1 MEKVARKGAEK
12 EVPML
17 RLLGEVV
24 RQELREFVVTAGMT
38 ALAAMLE
45 GERTDACGPR
55 YVHQVE
61 RRARRAGHAPG
72 ELVMGGRRVRVQRPR
87 ARTVDGEEV
96 ALPSWAAFSVEDPL
110 HERALLGGRGKI
122 RHAWT
127 SESPPP

>member
-45 GERTDACGPR
+45 GERTDAAGRDMCTRSSGAL
-55 YVHQVE
+55 VE
-61 RRARRAGHAPG
+61 QDTRRA
-72 ELVMGGRRVRVQRPR
+72 
-87 ARTVDGEEV
+87 
-96 ALPSWAAFSVEDPL
+96 SW
-110 HERALLGGRGKI
+110 
-122 RHAWT
+122 
-127 SESPPP
+127 